1 MAPFL
6 FHNLQQLMAAQKL
19 LPFFLITLVVLSVDL
34 YVFYA
39 TRNLIGGTESRKW
52 FGYFYWGFT
61 LFTFLFF
68 LYFRLV
74 GQDGIPRLVML
85 FSFSSFFIVFLSK
98 FIFSLILLLG
108 DGARGIS
115 VLFDWTRSMV
125 LSKEPAH
132 SPARSAALVKIGLS
146 IAAVPFFSLLYGMV
160 KGAHR
165 YQVRNVSL
173 KLKNLPEA
181 FRGLKIVQ
189 ISDIHTGSFYDK
201 SAVSK
206 GIDLILKQ
214 KPDLIFFT
222 GDLVNNEASEV
233 VDYLDLFKKIQAP
246 MGVFSVLGNH
256 DYGDYVFW
264 ASAEAKK
271 ENLQQLMAHQKNL
284 GWRLLMDEHVTLE
297 KNGETMAV
305 IGIQNW
311 GAKGRFPKYGNLKKA
326 YEGSEKHPVKLL
338 LSHDPSHWEA
348 QVLPEYPEIDAM
360 FSGHTHGMQF
370 GIDIPGLKWSPVQ
383 YMYKQWAGLYEN
395 GTQKLYVNRGFGF
408 IGYPGRVGIWPEI
421 TTITLEKA

>member
-1 MAPFL
+1 M
-6 FHNLQQLMAAQKL
+6 
-19 LPFFLITLVVLSVDL
+19 VLSVDL

-39 TRNLIGGTESRKW
+39 TKNLFGGSETRRW
-52 FGYFYWGFT
+52 YGYFYWGFT

-98 FIFSLILLLG
+98 FIFGLIVLLG
-108 DGARGIS
+108 DGTRAVS
-115 VLFDWTRSMV
+115 FLVDWGRSFVQTR
-125 LSKEPAH
+125 EPVH

-146 IAAVPFFSLLYGMV
+146 IAAVPFFSLIYGMV

-165 YQVRNVSL
+165 YQVRQISL
-173 KLKNLPEA
+173 KLKNLPSA
-181 FRGLKIVQ
+181 FKGLKIVQ

-201 SAVSK
+201 KAVSK

-233 VDYLDLFKKIQAP
+233 VDYLDLFGRIQAP

-264 ASAEAKK
+264 SSPEAKK
-271 ENLQQLMAHQKNL
+271 ANLQKLMEHQKNL
-284 GWRLLMDEHVTLE
+284 GWKLLMDEHHILE
-297 KNGETMAV
+297 KNGETIALL
-305 IGIQNW
+305 GIQNW
-311 GAKGRFPKYGNLKKA
+311 GAKGRFPKYGDLKKA
-326 YEGSEKHPVKLL
+326 YKGTENQPVKLL

-348 QVLPEYPEIDAM
+348 QVVTEYPDIDAM
-360 FSGHTHGMQF
+360 FAGHTHGMQF
-370 GIDIPGLKWSPVQ
+370 GVEIPGLKWSPVQ
-383 YMYKQWAGLYEN
+383 YMYKQWAGLYER
-395 GTQKLYVNRGFGF
+395 GAQKLYVNRGFGF

-421 TTITLEKA
+421 TSITLEKA